1 MTPSVTIIADSGASG
16 ALAFTRSTLAD
27 FDGPLGLDVRSIEPQ
42 GILDIAAGADSLY
55 ALAALDALTDP
66 SRGGGVVVRSGTAFL
81 RPPERL
87 MEFALGAGV
96 AAPQRTL
103 PLGDEKFE
111 PSVRAIGVDGLGI
124 ADVIAAADG
133 GQDMLREVALSARRD
148 LEAFRFDAP
157 YLQLSNL
164 AAYGRQFAFGE
175 PAVVDA
181 AWLGDG
187 VDLTEDN
194 EIVALRHWRP
204 DRAWVPDGRQ
214 FFPRVTALGRP
225 ALQRLLDERSAADRL
240 HGPDERDR
248 DALRDLARTLLIE
261 RVDVDAVSDA
271 SAAEFESWL
280 AEPAD
285 VPSLRMGIPRGLHLV
300 WSVRQDLR
308 RAFPDVPGEDEA
320 RLLEWGKHDPH
331 WAGIASTRLLVNAG
345 SCTRRTLPGIGG
357 VAESVVRRERA
368 ATQDGVLVFGL
379 LNAANGL
386 GNVARDLVHTLKS
399 VSGGATVSLRTWDT
413 TARAKVGAALHEGP
427 PRSTAIAVHGAQ
439 EDFADLVDRD
449 FLRADRRIGVV
460 FWEID
465 CPIPGV
471 EDFER
476 VYTELWAPSGFL
488 AGVYRNQTSLPVH
501 VMPQHAEFQGSDDV
515 EDTLAL
521 RAAGEPYALFTFD
534 HYSVMERKNP
544 TGVIDAFVA
553 SFGPDDG
560 VRLIIKS
567 INGDRYRRPHAELVR
582 RASKH
587 PHVEV
592 RDGFLPRSE
601 VLRLAAGASAYV
613 SLHRGEGLGLTIA
626 EAMAMGVP
634 AVATAYGG
642 NLDFMRDGNCYLV
655 DWETVEVG
663 DEGFPYPHD
672 ATWANPDVHLAADAI
687 RRAITDDMAATLG
700 TRGRE
705 DVLAA
710 FDRGRQVGFLRQQG
724 VA

>member
-1 MTPSVTIIADSGASG
+1 MTIIADSGASG

-27 FDGPLGLDVRSIEPQ
+27 FDGPLDLDVRSVTPQ
-42 GILDIAAGADSLY
+42 RILDIAAGADSLY
-55 ALAALDALTDP
+55 ALAALDALNDP

-103 PLGDEKFE
+103 PLGDENFE

-187 VDLTEDN
+187 VDLSEDN
-194 EIVALRHWRP
+194 EIVALHHWRP

-214 FFPRVTALGRP
+214 FFPRVTAVGRP
-225 ALQRLLDERSAADRL
+225 ALERLLEMRTEVDRL
-240 HGPDERDR
+240 HGPDDRDR

-261 RVDVDAVSDA
+261 RVDVDAMSDA

-280 AEPAD
+280 AEPAE

-331 WAGIASTRLLVNAG
+331 WAGAANTRILANADPR
-345 SCTRRTLPGIGG
+345 TRRTLPRIG
-357 VAESVVRRERA
+357 RA
-368 ATQDGVLVFGL
+368 AKSAFRGERVATQNGVLVYGL

-386 GNVARDLVHTLKS
+386 GNVARDLVYTLTS
-399 VSGGATVSLRTWDT
+399 VSGPANLSLRTWDT
-413 TARAKVGAALHEGP
+413 TARAKVGAALDEGP
-427 PRSTAIAVHGAQ
+427 PRRTAIAVHGAQ
-439 EDFADLVDRD
+439 ADFADVVDRD
-449 FLRADRRIGVV
+449 FLRAERRIGVV

-476 VYTELWAPSGFL
+476 IYTELWAPSGFL
-488 AGVYRNQTSLPVH
+488 ADVYRRQTNLPVH
-501 VMPQHAEFQGSDDV
+501 VMPQHAEFEGSGDV
-515 EDTLAL
+515 AANLAT
-521 RAAGEPYALFTFD
+521 RAAGERYALFTFD

-553 SFGPDDG
+553 ALGPDDG

-587 PHVEV
+587 RHVEV
-592 RDGFLPRSE
+592 RDGFLPRAE

-642 NLDFMRDGNCYLV
+642 NLDFMREGNCHLV
-655 DWETVEVG
+655 GCTRIAVG
-663 DEGFPYPHD
+663 DEGFPYPRD
-672 ATWANPDVHLAADAI
+672 ATWADPDPVQAAAAI
-687 RRAITDDMAATLG
+687 RAALTAENASELG
-700 TRGRE
+700 LRGRE
-705 DVLAA
+705 DVLAS
-710 FDRGRQVGFLRQQG
+710 FDLGRQVDFLRTQG
-724 VA
+724 IV